1 MGSINLITNN
11 NLNGPP
17 TTGFSMYMAL
27 TQGHSYIV
35 RYRKVID
42 YQTSPLPLDYNYG
55 IFYVS
60 SYQPDGVTI
69 TYQGPF
75 TN

>member
-1 MGSINLITNN
+1 
-11 NLNGPP
+11 
-17 TTGFSMYMAL
+17 MAL